1 MAGGFQNMLSDFIA
15 RGILVAVQAF
25 DILAHAVI
33 DTWNI
38 MRGFGTLIYWL
49 ASPILY
55 VVRHFMAMFTP
66 SSMLISA
73 LNALVF
79 VVKLVVVYVGTVLA
93 MAFMAVTA
101 AITFVLGP
109 IYMFGR
115 AIVAVVNY
123 IRSFMPA
130 SVQSTM
136 TGLTEGLRETFSSPQ
151 FMNDIQAALAGLS
164 KTNKNT
170 PDNARDRQ
178 PTPHVGQDFRY
189 SRFDITQRFA
199 EGFDPD
205 RVASAFAED
214 IGSLAEN
221 RLQSGFQPGGSAYGG

>member
-1 MAGGFQNMLSDFIA
+1 
-15 RGILVAVQAF
+15 
-25 DILAHAVI
+25 
-33 DTWNI
+33 
-38 MRGFGTLIYWL
+38 
-49 ASPILY
+49 
-55 VVRHFMAMFTP
+55 
-66 SSMLISA
+66 
-73 LNALVF
+73 
-79 VVKLVVVYVGTVLA
+79 
-93 MAFMAVTA
+93 
-101 AITFVLGP
+101 
-109 IYMFGR
+109 MFGR